1 MSLTGA
7 ASNGFGKEPM
17 NVASIV
23 QLAASYEYDSDI
35 PLRYWLR
42 SADAMQKQAQ
52 SYERDGNE
60 QDAYLFYMRH
70 ALLGLEKLSIHPE
83 TRQPQNKS
91 AYAKLKLDIKK
102 NLGQLETLRP
112 KIEERYEQHQKHIVR
127 RKPVNVQ
134 WTIDDPQNRSSS
146 STAEDVERPTSSG
159 SRQRKEIRTG
169 HGENH
174 DRLARSLAHKE
185 FKKRRPQQVSPQD
198 DVDDLSRLVIR
209 AGERNNDAF
218 AEQNGVSRQDSKTSM
233 PSRNYNYPTV
243 PGKKDYD
250 WRDQPAVPQKTN
262 IQWDSAPLRSSAPQ
276 LPPKE
281 RLPTSQPPLPPKERS
296 PADFA
301 YPLAPPR
308 PEKILTPEYSQ
319 PPSRA
324 STQTPDPQT
333 QDYTFVPSA
342 YTESGAPLRTVFI
355 NPHLRHDFLR
365 VASSNTA
372 KNLET
377 CGILCGTLIS
387 NAFFISKL
395 VIPEQEATSDTCDT
409 VNESALFDYVDQH
422 DLMTLGWIHT
432 HPTQTCF
439 MSSRDL
445 HTHGGYQVQLAE
457 SIAIVCAP
465 SKTPDVGVFRLTDPP
480 GLKTILG
487 CRATGLFHPHDVDN
501 IYCDATRPGH
511 VAELEG
517 LEFELVD
524 LRPKGSR

>member
-1 MSLTGA
+1 
-7 ASNGFGKEPM
+7 
-17 NVASIV
+17 
-23 QLAASYEYDSDI
+23 
-35 PLRYWLR
+35 
-42 SADAMQKQAQ
+42 
-52 SYERDGNE
+52 
-60 QDAYLFYMRH
+60 MRH
-70 ALLGLEKLSIHPE
+70 ALLGLEKLSVHPE
-83 TRQPQNKS
+83 TKLSQNKP
-91 AYAKLKLDIKK
+91 AFAKLKLDITK

-112 KIEERYEQHQKHIVR
+112 KIEERYEQYQKDLAR
-127 RKPVNVQ
+127 RKSEREQ
-134 WTIDDPQNRSSS
+134 WIKEHPQNRSSS
-146 STAEDVERPTSSG
+146 SMAREADRPTSSG
-159 SRQRKEIRTG
+159 SRRQRKEIRTG
-169 HGENH
+169 HGESH
-174 DRLARSLAHKE
+174 DHLARQLAHKE
-185 FKKRRPQQVSPQD
+185 FKKRRSQQYATQD
-198 DVDDLSRLVIR
+198 EVDDLSRLVIQ
-209 AGERNNDAF
+209 AGKRNGDTFVERDEPASLDGKAF
-218 AEQNGVSRQDSKTSM
+218 T
-233 PSRNYNYPTV
+233 SRNYNYPTV

-250 WRDQPAVPQKTN
+250 WRDQPSRRPKTN
-262 IQWDSAPLRSSAPQ
+262 DAWPDTSTTLRSSAPQ

-281 RLPTSQPPLPPKERS
+281 RLSASQPPLPPKERS
-296 PADFA
+296 PLDFA

-308 PEKILTPEYSQ
+308 PDKILTPDYSD
-319 PPSRA
+319 PPSRS
-324 STQTPDPQT
+324 STQTPDPKT

-342 YTESGAPLRTVFI
+342 YTESGAPLRTVFM
-355 NPHLRHDFLR
+355 NPHLRADFLR
-365 VASSNTA
+365 VASSNTT

-432 HPTQTCF
+432 HPSQTCF

-465 SKTPDVGVFRLTDPP
+465 SKSPDVGVFRLTDPP

-487 CRATGLFHPHDVDN
+487 CRQSGLFHPHEVEN
-501 IYCDATRPGH
+501 VYCDATRPGH

-524 LRPKGSR
+524 LRPKEAR

>member
-1 MSLTGA
+1 M
-7 ASNGFGKEPM
+7 
-17 NVASIV
+17 
-23 QLAASYEYDSDI
+23 
-35 PLRYWLR
+35 
-42 SADAMQKQAQ
+42 QAQ

-70 ALLGLEKLSIHPE
+70 ALLGLEKLSVHPE
-83 TRQPQNKS
+83 TKLPQNKP
-91 AYAKLKLDIKK
+91 AYTKLKLDIKK

-112 KIEERYEQHQKHIVR
+112 KIEERYEQYQKDVAQ
-127 RKPVNVQ
+127 RKAEKAQ
-134 WTIDDPQNRSSS
+134 WIKDHPQNKSSS
-146 STAEDVERPTSSG
+146 SVARDVERPTSSG
-159 SRQRKEIRTG
+159 PKRRRKEIRTG

-174 DRLARSLAHKE
+174 DHLARSLAHKE
-185 FKKRRPQQVSPQD
+185 FKKRRSQQGSSQD
-198 DVDDLSRLVIR
+198 EPDDLSRLVIQ
-209 AGERNNDAF
+209 AGKRNDDAF
-218 AEQNGVSRQDSKTSM
+218 TEQNGIGRQDSKTSM

-250 WRDQPAVPQKTN
+250 WREQPAIPPKTSMP
-262 IQWDSAPLRSSAPQ
+262 WDSAPLRSSAPQ

-281 RLPTSQPPLPPKERS
+281 RFSTSQPPLPPKERS
-296 PADFA
+296 PADFT

-308 PEKILTPEYSQ
+308 PEKILTPDYSD

-465 SKTPDVGVFRLTDPP
+465 SKSPDVGVFRLTDPP

-524 LRPKGSR
+524 LRPKGAR